1 MSQRLKVL
9 LVIPTLDQSGAE
21 KQLTLLA
28 TGLPRDAFDVHVFA
42 LTRGGPYAETLQAAG
57 IPVTVFGKR
66 FKFDP
71 GVLRRLKRAIL
82 DLQPDVVHPWLFA
95 ANAYVRLAL
104 GRHPAIP
111 IIVSERCVDTWKS
124 RWQLWLDRFLIPR
137 TARLVGNS
145 TPVVEYYRA
154 QGFPADRSLAIP
166 NGMPVPPS
174 LSPEERTQARTAALS
189 GLGLDP
195 SAFVVGYVGR
205 LAPQKRV
212 DDLIWAFE
220 LLRIIQPQ
228 TALLIVGEG
237 PERTRLEKFCV
248 QIKLMDQ
255 VRFLGHRADAAS
267 WLPLL
272 DAFWLASDFEG
283 QSNSLM
289 EAMACGLPCVVSD
302 IAPNRELITDNE
314 TGFVVPMGDRAAFT
328 KATQRLM
335 LEPELAARLGAA
347 ARAKIETEFSVSK
360 MVERYAEMYRR
371 VVRR

>member
-28 TGLPRDAFDVHVFA
+28 TGLPREAFDVHVFA

-82 DLQPDVVHPWLFA
+82 ALKPDVVHPWLFA

-104 GRHPAIP
+104 GRRPAIP

-124 RWQLWLDRFLIPR
+124 RWQLWLDRWLAPR
-137 TARLVGNS
+137 AAMLVGNS
-145 TPVVEYYRA
+145 PPVVDYYRA
-154 QGFPADRSLAIP
+154 LGFSPERSLAIP
-166 NGMPVPPS
+166 NGMPLPPP
-174 LSPEERTQARTAALS
+174 LSSAERPQAKTAALNK
-189 GLGLDP
+189 LGLDP
-195 SAFVVGYVGR
+195 NVFVVGYVGR

-212 DDLIWAFE
+212 EDLVWAFE

-228 TALLIVGEG
+228 TAFLIVGDG
-237 PERTRLEKFCV
+237 PERARLESFCA

-255 VRFLGHRADAAS
+255 VRFLGHRADASA
-267 WLPLL
+267 WLTVF
-272 DAFWLASDFEG
+272 DAFWLGSAFEG

-289 EAMACGLPCVVSD
+289 EAMACGLPSVVSD

-314 TGFVVPMGDRAAFT
+314 TGLVVPVGDRAAFT

-347 ARAKIETEFSVSK
+347 ARSKIETEFSVSK
-360 MVERYAEMYRR
+360 MVERYAEVYRS
-371 VVRR
+371 VVP